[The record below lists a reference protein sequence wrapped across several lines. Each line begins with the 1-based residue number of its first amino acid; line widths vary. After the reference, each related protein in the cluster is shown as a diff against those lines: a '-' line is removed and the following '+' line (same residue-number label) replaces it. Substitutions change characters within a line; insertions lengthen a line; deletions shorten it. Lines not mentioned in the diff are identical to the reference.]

1 MKLVVTQENLS
12 RALSTVGRIAS
23 SRTTLPVL
31 NNILLKAENNRL
43 LLAATNLEIAI
54 TEHIGAKIQA
64 DGAITIPARLLTDY
78 VSNLPKSNVLLELD
92 GNKLHISTDNYKS
105 TINGVSAEE
114 FPALPEIAEAT
125 SVTIASEVLKKAV
138 QQTILTVSH
147 DETRPILTGVYAHV
161 SDGQLI
167 FAATDG
173 YRLSEKHLMASEAE
187 FKVIIPSQALQDAV
201 RVLPEACKEVEF
213 KVDEQQIRLLMD
225 NIEITSRLIEGN
237 FPDYRQLIPQTTEV
251 DFVAARDEL
260 SRITKVASLFARES
274 GGSVTIKT
282 DTHNGTVSIHS
293 LASQLGENTSEITVN
308 PSADGQITLNSRYL
322 IEALAVC
329 DSSEVRF
336 GFSGKLA
343 PCILRPATKD
353 DYLHIIMPLKS

>member
-1 MKLVVTQENLS
+1 MKLIVTQENLS

-54 TEHIGAKIQA
+54 TEHIGAKISTE
-64 DGAITIPARLLTDY
+64 GSITIPARLLTDY
-78 VSNLPKSNVLLELD
+78 VSNLPKNNVQLELD
-92 GNKLHISTDNYKS
+92 GTKLHISTDNYKS
-105 TINGVSAEE
+105 TINGMPADE
-114 FPALPEIAEAT
+114 FPELPQINEAT
-125 SVTIASEVLKKAV
+125 SVTISSEVFKKSV

-147 DETRPILTGVYAHV
+147 DETRPILTGVYTHT
-161 SDGQLI
+161 SDGELI

-173 YRLSEKHLMASEAE
+173 YRLSQKSLMKTEAD
-187 FKVIIPSQALQDAV
+187 FKVIVPAQAYQDAI
-201 RVLPEACKEVEF
+201 RVLPESCKEVEL
-213 KVDEQQIRLLMD
+213 KVDTQQVRLLMD

-237 FPDYRQLIPQTTEV
+237 FPDYRQLIPKETEV
-251 DFVAARDEL
+251 NFVAARDEL

-282 DTHNGTVSIHS
+282 DTHTGSMSIHS

-322 IEALAVC
+322 IEALGVC
-329 DSSEVRF
+329 DSSEVSF

-343 PCILRPATKD
+343 PCTLKPVGGD
-353 DYLHIIMPLKS
+353 DYVHIIMPLKS